1 MSLATSALP
10 FDDIKNL
17 VGAMPGPSLEAVEA
31 VRKRDAQ
38 LTKPLGSLGRLE
50 ELVEWLAAWQGLP
63 VPKVTRPLVAVFA
76 ANHGVA
82 DKGVSAFPKEVTT
95 QMVSNFSAGGA
106 AINQLCI
113 AYASV

>member
-17 VGAMPGPSLEAVEA
+17 MGAMPGPSLEAIEA
-31 VRKRDAQ
+31 VKKRDAQ

-63 VPKVTRPLVAVFA
+63 
-76 ANHGVA
+76 
-82 DKGVSAFPKEVTT
+82 
-95 QMVSNFSAGGA
+95 
-106 AINQLCI
+106 
-113 AYASV
+113 